1 MICLDEIVGYMTENS
16 IWHLMDFLLRARFD
30 KTPAHLNP
38 YMIGVDHD
46 EFCFLEK
53 NVEKSNVEESEYV
66 WQIGHLAFYALMG
79 MPAFGADDDRT
90 QTPQT
95 EVPYIGVSHCS
106 ETLSSLIHRCLLF
119 ESSRR
124 PKLSDLQQYIA
135 DNMDKKLFPKKKITN
150 AKGKNYSDSLVN
162 FWPEEVVT
170 VIVLILMM
178 VCPNIAY
185 AQTDVPKE
193 MVTII
198 NRCKSLRTSANA
210 NKVSREFLF
219 DKQWTLMDEIDIDRH
234 GECTVKDRVTMFGI
248 NDMGYRIAK
257 RQNGVTNMGGRFR
270 NGQDERYKFS
280 FIEITIKKNMSV
292 SYEITGRQGLQQFAV
307 LPYHNTSLFTVSVT
321 KGGKIF
327 GKATMRDGTC
337 FVQLDKKVSKSDS
350 FKLSIQ
356 NKTGKNMAF
365 VIVNYNPGK

>member
-38 YMIGVDHD
+38 YMIGVDND

-79 MPAFGADDDRT
+79 TPAFGADDDRN

-162 FWPEEVVT
+162 FWPEEMVT

-185 AQTDVPKE
+185 AQIDVPKE

-307 LPYHNTSLFTVSVT
+307 LPYLNTSLFTVSVT

-327 GKATMRDGTC
+327 GKATIRDGTC
-337 FVQLDKKVSKSDS
+337 YVQLDKKVSKTDR